1 MSIPQFKR
9 NLRKLIQRNGMT
21 VLELAE
27 KSDTL
32 HAQIYNYLNPKKY
45 AETANIVFR
54 LNGYVT
60 VNGTIRHVALCFQ

>member
-21 VLELAE
+21 VLELSE

-32 HAQIYNYLNPKKY
+32 HAQIYNYLNPSKY
-45 AETANIVFR
+45 VSPNATTLER
-54 LNGYVT
+54 LADALGVT
-60 VNGTIRHVALCFQ
+60 MDELYRGDL

>member
-21 VLELAE
+21 VLELSE

-32 HAQIYNYLNPKKY
+32 HAQIYNYLNPNKY
-45 AETANIVFR
+45 VSPNATTLER
-54 LNGYVT
+54 LADALGVT
-60 VNGTIRHVALCFQ
+60 MDELYRGDL